1 MSCAAYRR
9 NADAYGPNADPA
21 NAGVIVAGN
30 GDGRRRDGA
39 GRSADGLARRPV
51 KLASSQDSELCGIG
65 LRAAQEAGEVFSSV
79 STFTGKK
86 PAQRSLSSA
95 VRPVE
100 ERAPSCMLRPSSER
114 EMSVAK
120 HGILVAG
127 VAGRMGKAVVAEIL
141 ATPGVSLAG
150 GCERAENPA
159 IGADIGNLA
168 GCDALGLAVAPSPQA
183 AGLKRAAALID
194 FTAPAASVEN
204 ARAAAEAGVALVLGT
219 TGLTSAQEDV
229 VREAAKKI
237 PIVRSG
243 NMSLGVNLLAALVEE
258 AARRLSDDYDIE
270 IFEAHH
276 RDKVDAPSGTAL
288 MLGRA
293 AAQGR
298 GVDLASKAV
307 YGRTGET
314 GPRKAGNIGFAV
326 MRGGGIVGEH
336 EVTFAGSQEI
346 ITLSHSAI
354 DRGLFARGAVAAD
367 KSAVGKTPGLN
378 SMRDV

>member
-204 ARAAAEAGVALVLGT
+204 ARAAAEAGVALV
-219 TGLTSAQEDV
+219 
-229 VREAAKKI
+229 
-237 PIVRSG
+237 RSG

-354 DRGLFARGAVAAD
+354 DRGLFARGAVAAA
-367 KSAVGKTPGLN
+367 KWAVGKPPGLY
-378 SMRDV
+378 SMRDVLGLG